1 MSVESLSLSVSETAA
16 SPLPT
21 STQTIMP
28 TPAAAVG
35 VPIVHLPGAPEPWI
49 SVGVGI
55 AFLPLCLWWLARC
68 YRRWRVLRTWLYAL
82 LSSAWLA
89 YSLDQVAL
97 VLYAAMYMQ
106 CPRPYLWST
115 PRLSQCASPWFLAA
129 LQLLQN
135 CGAALFVTATL
146 LRFRAAFT
154 ILSTKDGLICRV
166 LSGVVAFVCAV
177 RTIAIIGEAAT
188 EEITRQWSKDA
199 RRTLVRTMLYSNQVA
214 FSTYGVCD
222 LTALLLGLRLVVSVH
237 RELKRHLQDSFSLR
251 GPPEEVT
258 HARRMTLALMVAV
271 ATLVLYV
278 LVSLSGVL
286 HFMDDVPL
294 VLSNAI
300 NTSAL
305 KLYSAAAMLAIQGM
319 QQLLASRDKMLEL
332 TSKTI

>member
-1 MSVESLSLSVSETAA
+1 
-16 SPLPT
+16 
-21 STQTIMP
+21 MP
-28 TPAAAVG
+28 TPTAAAASA
-35 VPIVHLPGAPEPWI
+35 PIVHLPGAPEPWK
-49 SVGVGI
+49 SVVVGI
-55 AFLPLCLWWLARC
+55 VFLPLCLWWLVRC
-68 YRRWRVLRTWLYAL
+68 YWQWRVLRTWLYAL

-115 PRLSQCASPWFLAA
+115 PRLSQCASPWFLTA

-135 CGAALFVTATL
+135 CGAMLFVTATL
-146 LRFRAAFT
+146 LRFRAAFM
-154 ILSTKDGLICRV
+154 ILSTKDGIICRV
-166 LSGVVAFVCAV
+166 LTGVVAFVCVA
-177 RTIAIIGEAAT
+177 RTIVIVGEAAT
-188 EEITRQWSKDA
+188 EEVTRHWSKAA
-199 RRTLVRTMLYSNQVA
+199 RLTLIRTMLYTNQVA

-258 HARRMTLALMVAV
+258 HARHMTLALVVAV

-278 LVSLSGVL
+278 LVSLPGVL

-294 VLSNAI
+294 VLANAI

-319 QQLLASRDKMLEL
+319 QRLLASRDKMLEL